1 MDNVRPARPPGGMRA
16 QALVLVHA
24 HRDGLWDRELRRLA
38 ADVSARLPGIYVV
51 CAATNG
57 RGPALRDAL
66 AAARYAGCS
75 SAVLVHLDDTMTAA
89 PALDHGLH
97 LQRASAPW
105 SSVAVVAAFQAASTP
120 KAAAATRGAA

>member
-1 MDNVRPARPPGGMRA
+1 MDNVRPARLLRGGRA
-16 QALVLVHA
+16 RALVLVHA
-24 HRDGLWDRELRRLA
+24 HPDGLWDRELRRLA
-38 ADVSARLPGIYVV
+38 ADVSVRLPGVYVV

-75 SAVLVHLDDTMTAA
+75 SAVLVHLDGTVTAG
-89 PALDHGLH
+89 PALDHGLR

-105 SSVAVVAAFQAASTP
+105 SSTAVVAAFLAANAP
-120 KAAAATRGAA
+120 EAAAATRGAA